1 MNKTNYTTNTN
12 SLNPNFITG
21 FCDAEGSFILNIS
34 KDPRY
39 VLGWSTKLVFSIHL
53 HSKDVDSLYLI
64 QRYFGVGNVSIHE
77 DTAMFQVIK
86 LSDLACI
93 VEHFNN
99 YPLKTQK
106 YADYLLFKKA
116 FNIVS
121 NKQHQTEIGLHKLIS
136 IRASMNKGLPERL
149 LLAFPG
155 ITPELRPEVPKADL
169 DPNNLDIKH
178 WVAGF
183 VSGEGCFFIK
193 TSKSKTHKLGI
204 SVALNFLVVQNI
216 RDTYLLDS
224 FVQFFGCGSFSIA
237 EKSGIGMFAVRNFSH
252 IEEIIIPFFEQ
263 YPILGTKVKDF
274 EDFKEASLL
283 IKSKSHLT
291 KEGLEKIILI
301 KSRMNFKR

>member
-21 FCDAEGSFILNIS
+21 FCDAEGSFTLNIS

-39 VLGWSTKLVFSIHL
+39 ALGWSIKLVFNIHL
-53 HSKDVDSLYLI
+53 NSKDIESLYLI
-64 QRYFGVGNVSIHE
+64 QRFFCAGNVTMHG

-93 VEHFNN
+93 IEHFNN
-99 YPLKTQK
+99 YPLLTQK
-106 YADYLLFKKA
+106 HADYLLFKKA

-149 LLAFPG
+149 QTAFPG
-155 ITPELRPEVPKADL
+155 ITPELRPEVPKANLCPNSL
-169 DPNNLDIKH
+169 DNKY

-193 TSKSKTHKLGI
+193 ASKSKTHKLGVG
-204 SVALNFLVVQNI
+204 VALNFLVVQNI
-216 RDTYLLDS
+216 RDTYLLES
-224 FVQFFGCGSFSIA
+224 FVHIFGCGSFSIA
-237 EKSGIGMFAVRNFSH
+237 DKSGIGMFAVRNFSH
-252 IEEIIIPFFEQ
+252 IVDIIIPFFEQ

-283 IKSKSHLT
+283 IKSKTHLT
-291 KEGLEKIILI
+291 KEGLDKILLI